1 MASPPSR
8 QTPAPSL
15 ARTGRR
21 IGLGLA
27 ALAVAAGLWIPNVH
41 WLYRPDVN
49 AHLVPAGLP
58 PRTEELAARQLR
70 LWLDPQARAGEI
82 RRMRASNAEW
92 DFMGRTFLVLS
103 LANLSLRDPARAA
116 ACAPVMDAI
125 LDETLR
131 LERERGMY
139 VFLMDYARAGRF
151 VGKPARSLFVDGE
164 IALMLAARR
173 LVAERAEY
181 RPLLHD
187 RLAAMIAAMRQSR
200 VLLAE
205 SYPDE
210 CWMFDHATA
219 LAAMRAADAL
229 DGTDHRPFLREW
241 LALAREKHT
250 HPATGLLCSSLT
262 TDGGVSDGP
271 EGSTIWWVAHA
282 LQVVDRPFAA
292 DQYARAKRELI
303 REVGGFAYGREWPVS
318 WQGPMDIDSG
328 PIIPGLQA
336 SAGSS
341 GLAFVGAAAFGDRA
355 LLRQLLGSVYL
366 AGFPVRQG
374 GQLRFCASN
383 QVGDAVLL
391 YALTLG
397 PLWQEIE
404 RRAPQ

>member
-1 MASPPSR
+1 MKLRSV
-8 QTPAPSL
+8 
-15 ARTGRR
+15 
-21 IGLGLA
+21 GLGLA
-27 ALAVAAGLWIPNVH
+27 ALAVATVIWIPCVRF
-41 WLYRPDVN
+41 LYWPSVE
-49 AHLVPAGLP
+49 AHFAPTGIP
-58 PRTEELAARQLR
+58 PRADELAARHLR
-70 LWLDPQARAGEI
+70 LWLDPQARAVEI
-82 RRMRASNAEW
+82 RKMRRSNAEW

-103 LANLSLRDPARAA
+103 LANMSLRDTNRAA
-116 ACAPVMDAI
+116 AYVPVMDAI
-125 LDETLR
+125 LEETLR
-131 LERERGMY
+131 LEQEHGMY

-173 LVAERAEY
+173 LVAERADY
-181 RPLLHD
+181 RPLLHE
-187 RLAAMIAAMRQSR
+187 RLEAMIAAMRQSR

-229 DGTDHRPFLREW
+229 DGTDHRPFAREW
-241 LALAREKHT
+241 LTLAREKHT
-250 HPATGLLCSSLT
+250 HPATGLLCSSLN
-262 TDGGVSDGP
+262 TDGGVNDGP

-282 LQVVDRPFAA
+282 LEVVDRKFAA
-292 DQYARAKRELI
+292 DQYARAKKELI
-303 REVGGFAYGREWPVS
+303 REVCGFAYSREWPVS

-341 GLAFVGAAAFGDRA
+341 GLAFVGASAFGDQP
-355 LLRQLLGSVYL
+355 LLKKLLASVYL
-366 AGFPVRQG
+366 AGFPVRRG
-374 GQLRFCASN
+374 GSLKFCASN

-391 YALTLG
+391 YAMTLG
-397 PLWQEIE
+397 PLWREIE